1 MKLIMSINRDK
12 SEIAQSF
19 RNLLQKADEMA
30 LNKKQDDLIE
40 KFNLDED
47 TENSTEVNNYESK
60 ASSKDRLGISNIKRI
75 PENPF
80 ILNNKVKSDEYLK
93 NRKEL
98 IIKLSIILN
107 KHIHYWL
114 RKEMPKFSKLQ
125 LEKHIYS
132 LLHHLK
138 K

>member
-1 MKLIMSINRDK
+1 MSIKRDK
-12 SEIAQSF
+12 SEIAESF
-19 RNLLQKADEMA
+19 KHLLQKADEMA
-30 LNKKQDDLIE
+30 LDNKKEDLI
-40 KFNLDED
+40 KRFNLEKNEYPYE
-47 TENSTEVNNYESK
+47 TNSNQSK
-60 ASSKDRLGISNIKRI
+60 ISSKDRLGISNIKRI
-75 PENPF
+75 PKNPF
-80 ILNNKVKSDEYLK
+80 SLNKKIKSDEYIK

-114 RKEMPKFSKLQ
+114 EKEMPKFSKLQ

-132 LLHHLK
+132 LLKHLK

>member
-1 MKLIMSINRDK
+1 M
-12 SEIAQSF
+12 
-19 RNLLQKADEMA
+19 
-30 LNKKQDDLIE
+30 
-40 KFNLDED
+40 
-47 TENSTEVNNYESK
+47 
-60 ASSKDRLGISNIKRI
+60 GISNIKRI
-75 PENPF
+75 PKNPF
-80 ILNNKVKSDEYLK
+80 SFNKKVKNEEYLK

-114 RKEMPKFSKLQ
+114 QKEMPQFSKLQ

-132 LLHHLK
+132 LLEHLK

>member
-1 MKLIMSINRDK
+1 MSINRDK
-12 SEIAQSF
+12 SEIAESF

-30 LNKKQDDLIE
+30 LNKKKDDLIE
-40 KFNLDED
+40 KFNLDEKYNN
-47 TENSTEVNNYESK
+47 TEEVHVSK
-60 ASSKDRLGISNIKRI
+60 IKDSKDRLGISNIRRI
-75 PENPF
+75 PKNPF
-80 ILNNKVKSDEYLK
+80 SLNKKNKSDEYLK

-114 RKEMPKFSKLQ
+114 QKEMPKFSKLQ

-132 LLHHLK
+132 LLKHLHK
-138 K
+138 

>member
-1 MKLIMSINRDK
+1 MSINRDK
-12 SEIAQSF
+12 SEIAESF
-19 RNLLQKADEMA
+19 RSLLQKADEMA

-47 TENSTEVNNYESK
+47 IKNRAAVNNYQSK
-60 ASSKDRLGISNIKRI
+60 VSSKDRLGISNIKRI
-75 PENPF
+75 PDNPF
-80 ILNNKVKSDEYLK
+80 ILNNKAKSDDYLK

-114 RKEMPKFSKLQ
+114 QKEMPKFSKFQ
-125 LEKHIYS
+125 LEKHIYT
-132 LLHHLK
+132 LLKHLK

>member
-1 MKLIMSINRDK
+1 MSINRDK
-12 SEIAQSF
+12 SEIAESF

-30 LNKKQDDLIE
+30 LDKKKDDLIE
-40 KFNLDED
+40 RFNLDENNKD
-47 TENSTEVNNYESK
+47 LSEVNSNQSK
-60 ASSKDRLGISNIKRI
+60 ISSKDRLGISNIKRI
-75 PENPF
+75 PKNPF
-80 ILNNKVKSDEYLK
+80 SLNKKIKSDEYLK
-93 NRKEL
+93 YRKEL

-114 RKEMPKFSKLQ
+114 QKEMPKFSKLQ

-132 LLHHLK
+132 LLEHLK

>member
-1 MKLIMSINRDK
+1 MSIKRDK
-12 SEIAQSF
+12 SEIAESF
-19 RNLLQKADEMA
+19 KHLLQKADEMA
-30 LNKKQDDLIE
+30 LDSKKDDLIE
-40 KFNLDED
+40 RFNLEK
-47 TENSTEVNNYESK
+47 NNKYPSETNNNQSK
-60 ASSKDRLGISNIKRI
+60 ISSKDRLGISNIKRI
-75 PENPF
+75 PKNPF
-80 ILNNKVKSDEYLK
+80 SLNKKIKSDEYLK

-114 RKEMPKFSKLQ
+114 EKEMPKFSKLQ

-132 LLHHLK
+132 LLKHLK

>member
-1 MKLIMSINRDK
+1 MSIKRDK
-12 SEIAQSF
+12 SEIAESF
-19 RNLLQKADEMA
+19 KHLLQKADEMA
-30 LNKKQDDLIE
+30 LDNKKDDLIE
-40 KFNLDED
+40 RFNLEKNDKYPSE
-47 TENSTEVNNYESK
+47 TNSNQSK
-60 ASSKDRLGISNIKRI
+60 ISSKDRLGISNIKRI
-75 PENPF
+75 PKNPF
-80 ILNNKVKSDEYLK
+80 SLNKKVKSDEYLK

-114 RKEMPKFSKLQ
+114 EKEMPKFSKLQ

-132 LLHHLK
+132 LLKHLK

>member
-1 MKLIMSINRDK
+1 MSIKRDK
-12 SEIAQSF
+12 SEIAESF
-19 RNLLQKADEMA
+19 KHLLQKADEMA
-30 LNKKQDDLIE
+30 LDNKKDDLIE
-40 KFNLDED
+40 RFNLEKNDKYLSE
-47 TENSTEVNNYESK
+47 TNSNQSK
-60 ASSKDRLGISNIKRI
+60 ISSKDRLGISNIKRI
-75 PENPF
+75 PKNPF
-80 ILNNKVKSDEYLK
+80 SLNKKIKSDEYLK

-114 RKEMPKFSKLQ
+114 EKEMPKFSKLQ

-132 LLHHLK
+132 LLEHLK

>member
-1 MKLIMSINRDK
+1 MSIKRDK
-12 SEIAQSF
+12 SEIAESF
-19 RNLLQKADEMA
+19 KHLLQKADEMA
-30 LNKKQDDLIE
+30 LDNKKDDLIE
-40 KFNLDED
+40 RFNLE
-47 TENSTEVNNYESK
+47 ENDKYPSETNSNQSK
-60 ASSKDRLGISNIKRI
+60 ISSKDRLGISNIKRI
-75 PENPF
+75 PKNPF
-80 ILNNKVKSDEYLK
+80 SLNKKIKSDEYLK

-114 RKEMPKFSKLQ
+114 EKEMPKFSKLQ

-132 LLHHLK
+132 LLKHLK

>member
-1 MKLIMSINRDK
+1 MSINRDK
-12 SEIAQSF
+12 SEIAESF
-19 RNLLQKADEMA
+19 KHLLRKADEMA
-30 LNKKQDDLIE
+30 LDKKKDDLIE
-40 KFNLDED
+40 KFNLE
-47 TENSTEVNNYESK
+47 ENDKNFGKIEKKSSK
-60 ASSKDRLGISNIKRI
+60 VSSKDRLGISNIKRI
-75 PENPF
+75 PKNPF
-80 ILNNKVKSDEYLK
+80 SLNKKIKSDEYLK

-114 RKEMPKFSKLQ
+114 QKEMPKFSKLQ

-132 LLHHLK
+132 LLKHLK

>member
-1 MKLIMSINRDK
+1 MSIKRDK
-12 SEIAQSF
+12 SEIAESF

-30 LNKKQDDLIE
+30 LNKKKDDLIE
-40 KFNLDED
+40 RFNLE
-47 TENSTEVNNYESK
+47 ENNKTSSEINNNSSKVST
-60 ASSKDRLGISNIKRI
+60 KDRLGISNIKRI
-75 PENPF
+75 PKNPF
-80 ILNNKVKSDEYLK
+80 SLNKKIKSDEYLK
-93 NRKEL
+93 HRKEL

-114 RKEMPKFSKLQ
+114 QKEMPKFSKLQ

-132 LLHHLK
+132 LLKHLK